1 MPHHIAAKSIAMEM
15 RRPYLVAYMG
25 QAKKALQDPTLPER
39 QRQRLQQRIE
49 RIRADITSHNESQE

>member
-1 MPHHIAAKSIAMEM
+1 MSHHITAKDIPMSV

-49 RIRADITSHNESQE
+49 RIRADIASHNESQE